1 MISISPFLRKK
12 AKGGNAN
19 QPAEA
24 GETLSEHQIAN
35 ESVAQ
40 VIEYSWP

>member
-12 AKGGNAN
+12 AKRDNAN

-24 GETLSEHQIAN
+24 GEARLEHQIAN
-35 ESVAQ
+35 NLVAQ
-40 VIEYSWP
+40 VVEQSWP